1 MDAFSRQ
8 ESKKY
13 AILKK
18 QERAR
23 IQCKNGHPDMKL
35 KHPDWV
41 RDAQAENPNY
51 TLINKKIKEECEKA
65 QQRNEKFRSTL
76 HAK

>member
-1 MDAFSRQ
+1 MVAFNRQ
-8 ESKKY
+8 GSKLR
-13 AILKK
+13 AIAIK
-18 QERAR
+18 QRRAC
-23 IQCKNGHPDMKL
+23 IQCHNGHPDMKL

-51 TLINKKIKEECEKA
+51 TLINKKIKEDCEKK
-65 QQRNEKFRSTL
+65 QSRNEKFRTQL